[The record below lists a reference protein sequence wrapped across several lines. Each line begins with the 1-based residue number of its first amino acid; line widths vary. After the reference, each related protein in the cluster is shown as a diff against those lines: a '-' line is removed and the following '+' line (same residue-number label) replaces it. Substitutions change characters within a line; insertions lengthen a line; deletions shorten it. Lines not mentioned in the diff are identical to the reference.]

1 MRPKYMILTAVLA
14 AIIALTVVAIPT
26 MKNHETLLAAE
37 GAHFLEAEAGPALY
51 VHAGKTLNL
60 ASAKSVFRNV
70 EYETPTYVIGSM
82 SLPSLPGEDEDV
94 HVYVHVDG
102 WIVVYYLK
110 HVPLTKIVS
119 STYWSGGQ
127 LIATKLDDGMN
138 KICDALVVLLSNVKK
153 YHFKYPEADSWQIVA
168 RYNGTFNMQI
178 PGEFIVY
185 ERSYYT
191 SYYRSAYGYWAYY
204 LNGSLMTP
212 SRAHGYLTLGQL
224 PPDQF
229 HAVGSYGSSLV
240 AIGLVYKEP

>member
-1 MRPKYMILTAVLA
+1 MKREHTILVAAVV
-14 AIIALTVVAIPT
+14 AIIAVTAVALPSAGGPGS
-26 MKNHETLLAAE
+26 LLAAE
-37 GAHFLEAEAGPALY
+37 GVHFLEAEAGPALY
-51 VHAGKTLNL
+51 MHAGKALSL

-82 SLPSLPGEDEDV
+82 ALPSLPGEDEDV

-138 KICDALVVLLSNVKK
+138 KICDALLVFVNGVKR
-153 YHFKYPEADSWQIVA
+153 YHFKYPEADNWQIIA
-168 RYNGTFNMQI
+168 RHSGTFNMKI
-178 PGEFIVY
+178 PGEFAVY
-185 ERSYYT
+185 ERSVY
-191 SYYRSAYGYWAYY
+191 SSCGGGRFY
-204 LNGSLMTP
+204 LNGQEKWAAP
-212 SRAHGYLTLGQL
+212 GYGYLTAGEL

-229 HAVGSYGSSLV
+229 HSVGTGHYYCLV
-240 AIGLVYKEP
+240 AIGLVYSEP